1 MSDSRANRARTL
13 CLFAK
18 FAGYP
23 MPRSGLLL
31 VGGGRGRGGR
41 LGGALPG
48 RRWSARRLLGGRRL
62 RSRRGG
68 RRGSLGWWRVLG
80 RLKRVVL
87 DLLFHP
93 SQLGDVL
100 LVLIVGFG
108 EGVPAGPV
116 GDEIEVARACRVSGG
131 FERGAAGIGD
141 RSGRQTVDH
150 IGVVGGRLGNLA
162 ALDRPPQRPLA
173 SNQAIDDGRIGLQF
187 DILPQPIDKYRC
199 NPAAFIRP
207 AGLLLDDGSQR
218 HQLLG

>member
-31 VGGGRGRGGR
+31 VGGGRGRGDR
-41 LGGALPG
+41 LSGALPG

-62 RSRRGG
+62 RSRVG
-68 RRGSLGWWRVLG
+68 RRGGLGWCYGGWRVFG

-131 FERGAAGIGD
+131 FERGAAGIG
-141 RSGRQTVDH
+141 
-150 IGVVGGRLGNLA
+150 
-162 ALDRPPQRPLA
+162 
-173 SNQAIDDGRIGLQF
+173 
-187 DILPQPIDKYRC
+187 
-199 NPAAFIRP
+199 
-207 AGLLLDDGSQR
+207 
-218 HQLLG
+218 